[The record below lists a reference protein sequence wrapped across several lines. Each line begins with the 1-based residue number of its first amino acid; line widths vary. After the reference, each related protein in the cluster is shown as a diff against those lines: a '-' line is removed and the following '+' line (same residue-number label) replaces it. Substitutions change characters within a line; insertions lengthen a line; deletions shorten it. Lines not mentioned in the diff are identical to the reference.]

1 MGLSSG
7 RRCLTIPPGSDPD
20 YLPAAV
26 HPMSDTPSPQE
37 FSPEDAAAS
46 DVLEPE
52 AAPDPLGQA
61 LVEAAQWKDAA
72 LRAAAELDN
81 FRKRSAR
88 EVSETVKYA
97 NANLLESLLPVLDNF
112 DYGMAAAKAEA
123 EGSNLYVGLSMVLR
137 QVQDFLKDHGVE
149 EISAVGAPFD
159 PNTHEAVSLQPS
171 ESVADGV
178 VLSQTRK
185 GYKLRDRLLRPASVI
200 VSSGPAAV

>member
-1 MGLSSG
+1 MVS
-7 RRCLTIPPGSDPD
+7 PGPDPAHP
-20 YLPAAV
+20 LAADL
-26 HPMSDTPSPQE
+26 PMSENPSPHE
-37 FSPEDAAAS
+37 ASSEASAAHS

-52 AAPDPLGQA
+52 AAPDPLNLA
-61 LVEAAQWKDAA
+61 LAEAAQWKDAA

-81 FRKRSAR
+81 YRKRTAR
-88 EVSETVKYA
+88 EVAETVKYA

-112 DYGMAAAKAEA
+112 DYGMAAAKAES

-137 QVQDFLKDHGVE
+137 QVQDFLKDNGVE
-149 EISAVGAPFD
+149 EISAVGATFD

-171 ESVADGV
+171 DAAAEGI

-200 VSSGPAAV
+200 VSSGPAAA